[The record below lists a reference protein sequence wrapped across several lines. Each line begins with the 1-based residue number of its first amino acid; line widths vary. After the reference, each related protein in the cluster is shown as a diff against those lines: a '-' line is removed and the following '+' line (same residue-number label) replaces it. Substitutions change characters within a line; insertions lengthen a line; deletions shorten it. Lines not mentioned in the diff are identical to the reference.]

1 MHFMKIDKALLSKY
15 FDGTCTPQEEQRVLS
30 YLAGQDH
37 QEFIALMEQ
46 SWEEVPADN
55 IGEDIT
61 RRMLLQLEMKTY
73 GRKGIIPIEHASRG
87 WKKNWLRVAAA
98 LVFIVTGATYW
109 LITHRK
115 HTAPI
120 TWTTIYNHHNN
131 PELAVLPDNS
141 KVWLAP
147 GSKLSYMPFTGKAE
161 RSIKLDGE
169 AFFNVAQNATRP
181 FVVYTSELATRVLGT
196 TFNIEAYPHEAAVR
210 VSLVT
215 GMVAVAPADSI
226 DQVVAQLHPGDV
238 MDYEKSSR
246 TFKRQQIR
254 ISDPEEWMKGSLV
267 FNDLLLT
274 DALQR
279 VAARY
284 HLVIHYAKGTQSAL
298 SDKKITAIFRKE
310 SSSEILNNILFIS
323 NCYMQQ
329 RGQDITVYN
338 MP

>member
-1 MHFMKIDKALLSKY
+1 MIDKALLSKY
-15 FDGTCTPQEEQRVLS
+15 FDGTCTPQEEQRVLN
-30 YLAGQDH
+30 YLAGQEH
-37 QEFIALMEQ
+37 QEFISLMEQ
-46 SWEEVPADN
+46 SWEKLPADD

-73 GRKGIIPIEHASRG
+73 GRKAVIPIERASQG

-98 LVFIVTGATYW
+98 LVFMVTGAASW
-109 LITHRK
+109 FITHRK

-131 PELAVLPDNS
+131 LELAVLPDNS

-147 GSKLSYMPFTGKAE
+147 GSKLSYTSFTGKEE

-169 AFFNVAQNATRP
+169 AFFNVTHNATRP
-181 FVVYTSELATRVLGT
+181 FVVYTDKLATYVLGT

-210 VSLVT
+210 VSLVS
-215 GMVAVAPADSI
+215 GLVAVAPADSI
-226 DQVVAQLHPGDV
+226 DHVAAQLHPGDV

-246 TFKRQQIR
+246 TFKRQPIR

-284 HLVIHYAKGTQSAL
+284 QLVIHYTKGTQSAL
-298 SDKKITAIFRKE
+298 SNKKITAIFRKE